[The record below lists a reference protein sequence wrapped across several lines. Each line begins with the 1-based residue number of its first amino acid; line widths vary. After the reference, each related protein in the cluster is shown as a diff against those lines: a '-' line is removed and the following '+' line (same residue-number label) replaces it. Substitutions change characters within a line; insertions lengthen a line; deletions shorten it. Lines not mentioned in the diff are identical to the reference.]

1 MFKERVQFHE
11 PFVSSH
17 GPEIIRAQHGD
28 GGQHA
33 ETACAQPHEPSGYHE
48 QRTTKFDCYRQR
60 RPEPAGMKPEM
71 LLFGD
76 GRREVR
82 QFRDAADDER

>member
-1 MFKERVQFHE
+1 M
-11 PFVSSH
+11 
-17 GPEIIRAQHGD
+17 
-28 GGQHA
+28 
-33 ETACAQPHEPSGYHE
+33 TSGYHE